1 MRTKELVFSLAM
13 KKHFLYLISFK
24 YSFKKMQWLRGKID
38 DAAKTLKERD
48 RFSLTCLL
56 AVYNLFI
63 HGVCV
68 LNHCLEGLDHLQRK
82 HPDRRSHG
90 QLDAG
95 GSLLGPGPP
104 PAIDPP
110 PDILLRFT
118 GKVVRPC
125 LPTQALRPDCEE
137 CLPKE
142 VTLDVTPRASMKLS
156 PFQHDKRSER
166 GRTSDPLFTLNNTPS
181 ITLWKTATPKRLT
194 LFTQEAFV

>member
-1 MRTKELVFSLAM
+1 MPQTMSICFKCSPHAPPPHTFHVSLLCRTKEPRNSLRTKELVFSLAM

-24 YSFKKMQWLRGKID
+24 YSIKKMKWLRGKID
-38 DAAKTLKERD
+38 DATKTLNERN

-68 LNHCLEGLDHLQRK
+68 LDHCLEGLDHLQGK

-104 PAIDPP
+104 PATQPP
-110 PDILLRFT
+110 T
-118 GKVVRPC
+118 
-125 LPTQALRPDCEE
+125 
-137 CLPKE
+137 
-142 VTLDVTPRASMKLS
+142 
-156 PFQHDKRSER
+156 
-166 GRTSDPLFTLNNTPS
+166 
-181 ITLWKTATPKRLT
+181 
-194 LFTQEAFV
+194 